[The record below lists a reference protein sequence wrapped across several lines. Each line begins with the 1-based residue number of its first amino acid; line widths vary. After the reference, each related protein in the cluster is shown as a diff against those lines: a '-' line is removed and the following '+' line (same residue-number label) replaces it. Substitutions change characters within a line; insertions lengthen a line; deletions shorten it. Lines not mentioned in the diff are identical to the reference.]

1 MTGPISPG
9 SSPGGVTDT
18 GRRDRQ
24 GNPVWELTWHAL
36 EGLDGF
42 HREGGSLRARCP
54 AHGGGNRGA
63 LRISPDK
70 GVGTCAVCGATFVVT
85 DHPAQRAR
93 QDAWERSRDPIVTI
107 GGQSHRLRRA
117 VVAPEPRN
125 APHMTPTP
133 QNPSYPAQDTL
144 QRLQGALALYAARL
158 PGSDG
163 ERYLAAR
170 GIPLDVARHL
180 GWGWGGDRGDPIGL
194 PVVSRET
201 GEPQDRDYFRR
212 RVVIPLAAPDGQPV
226 GAFGRTVEPDRE
238 PRYLALDA
246 ARGMKALTNGGA
258 VAAAITDGA
267 PLVIVE
273 GALDAAAII
282 AGGLASVVAIGSTR
296 YPWPRHFRGV
306 RHAVILPDNDG
317 DAGREGAIRTQQ
329 ALELEGVAVTILD
342 PAILGEHK
350 DAAAYWQARHA
361 LPGALIAASTAPVVA
376 SRWSGFADR
385 RGRLAH
391 APEPTATSPGPDQPG
406 DPLTPDD
413 RAALDVLDDLATDY
427 RDDDPDAGTV
437 LPTDHAGH
445 ALERL
450 VRQSGA
456 DRLPLTDAMLAE
468 ARRTAREI
476 VSDPDDPFYTASDFA
491 AEMAASW
498 AGLTPADR
506 ATGWAAWQLA
516 ARQEP
521 WSTAQVDPAHH
532 VGTTWAGS
540 GPADVE
546 TGEPKRMAR

>member
-1 MTGPISPG
+1 MTAPA
-9 SSPGGVTDT
+9 SSGGATDT

-42 HREGGSLRARCP
+42 HREGSSLRARCP
-54 AHGGGNRGA
+54 AHSGDNRSA

-107 GGQSHRLRRA
+107 GGQSHRLQRA
-117 VVAPEPRN
+117 VVASEPRN
-125 APHMTPTP
+125 APHVTPEPPAP
-133 QNPSYPAQDTL
+133 QYPDPDAL
-144 QRLQGALALYAARL
+144 QRLQDALATYAVRL

-170 GIPLDVARHL
+170 GIPLDVAQQL

-194 PVVSRET
+194 PAINRET
-201 GEPQDRDYFRR
+201 GEPQPWDYYRR
-212 RVVIPLAAPDGQPV
+212 RVVIPLAGPDGQAV

-238 PRYLALDA
+238 PRYLALDT
-246 ARGMKALTNGGA
+246 ARGTKALTNGGA
-258 VAAAITDGA
+258 VAVAIRDA
-267 PLVIVE
+267 IPLVIVE

-282 AGGLASVVAIGSTR
+282 AGGIASVVAIGSTR
-296 YPWPRHFRGV
+296 YPWLRHFRGV

-317 DAGREGAIRTQQ
+317 DAGRAGAIRTGQ
-329 ALELEGVAVTILD
+329 ALELEGVSVTILD

-361 LPGALIAASTAPVVA
+361 LPGALIAASAVPVGA
-376 SRWSGFADR
+376 SRWSDFAAR

-391 APEPTATSPGPDQPG
+391 APEPTAATSPGPARLD

-413 RAALDVLDDLATDY
+413 RAALDVLDDLGTDY

-437 LPTDHAGH
+437 LPTDRAGY

-456 DRLPLTDAMLAE
+456 DRLSLTDAMLAE
-468 ARRTAREI
+468 ARRTACEI

-491 AEMAASW
+491 AEMVASW
-498 AGLTPADR
+498 ASLALVDQ

-516 ARQEP
+516 VQQDTRRL
-521 WSTAQVDPAHH
+521 AQAHIAHH

-540 GPADVE
+540 GPSCA
-546 TGEPKRMAR
+546 TP

>member
-1 MTGPISPG
+1 MTGPIGPG
-9 SSPGGVTDT
+9 SGPSGVTDT

-107 GGQSHRLRRA
+107 GGQPHRLRRA
-117 VVAPEPRN
+117 VVAPEPHN
-125 APHMTPTP
+125 APHMTPAP
-133 QNPSYPAQDTL
+133 QNPSYPTQGTL
-144 QRLQGALALYAARL
+144 QRLQDALAFYAARL

-258 VAAAITDGA
+258 VAAAIWDATS
-267 PLVIVE
+267 LVIVE

-317 DAGREGAIRTQQ
+317 DAGRAGAIRTRQ

-342 PAILGEHK
+342 PTILGERK
-350 DAAAYWQARHA
+350 DAAAYWQARRE
-361 LPGALIAASTAPVVA
+361 LPGALVAACSVPVAA

-385 RGRLAH
+385 QGQRAAFVAASGT
-391 APEPTATSPGPDQPG
+391 PTVEPTAPPSPGPDCPG
-406 DPLTPDD
+406 DGLAPDD
-413 RAALDVLDDLATDY
+413 LAALDTLDDLATDY
-427 RDDDPDAGTV
+427 RDDNPDGAP
-437 LPTDHAGH
+437 LPTNPAEY

-450 VRQSGA
+450 VWVDGA
-456 DRLPLTDAMLAE
+456 DRLPITEAMLAE
-468 ARRTAREI
+468 AHRTARQI
-476 VSDPDDPFYTASDFA
+476 ISDPNDPFYTASDFA
-491 AEMAASW
+491 ADMVATWTS
-498 AGLTPADR
+498 LNPTDQ
-506 ATGWAAWQLA
+506 ATGWAAWQLVTQQ
-516 ARQEP
+516 RP
-521 WSTAQVDPAHH
+521 
-532 VGTTWAGS
+532 
-540 GPADVE
+540 
-546 TGEPKRMAR
+546 

>member
-1 MTGPISPG
+1 MTGPASTGPA
-9 SSPGGVTDT
+9 STGGVTDT

-42 HREGGSLRARCP
+42 HQEGGSLRARCP
-54 AHGGGNRGA
+54 AHGGSNRGA

-107 GGQSHRLRRA
+107 GGQPHRLRRA
-117 VVAPEPRN
+117 VVAPETRT
-125 APHMTPTP
+125 APQMPPAP
-133 QNPSYPAQDTL
+133 QNSTYPAQDVL
-144 QRLQGALALYAARL
+144 QRLQGALALYATRL

-170 GIPLDVARHL
+170 GIPLAVAQHL
-180 GWGWGGDRGDPIGL
+180 GWGWGGDRGDLIGL
-194 PVVSRET
+194 PAINRET
-201 GEPQDRDYFRR
+201 GEPQPRDYYRR
-212 RVVIPLAAPDGQPV
+212 RVVIPLAGPDGQAV
-226 GAFGRTVEPDRE
+226 GVFGRTVEPDRE

-258 VAAAITDGA
+258 VAAAITDA
-267 PLVIVE
+267 TPLVIVE

-317 DAGREGAIRTQQ
+317 DAGRDGAIRTRQ

-350 DAAAYWQARHA
+350 DAAAYWQARRE
-361 LPGALIAASTAPVVA
+361 LPGALIAACSAPVAA

-385 RGRLAH
+385 QGHRAAFVTATRTPTG
-391 APEPTATSPGPDQPG
+391 EPTAPPSPDCPG

-413 RAALDVLDDLATDY
+413 RDALDTLAGPGTDY
-427 RDDDPDAGTV
+427 RDDDPDATP
-437 LPTDHAGH
+437 LPTDSVEY

-450 VRQSGA
+450 VRADGA

-468 ARRTAREI
+468 AHRTARQI
-476 VSDPDDPFYTASDFA
+476 ITDPDDPFYTASDFA
-491 AEMAASW
+491 AELVASW
-498 AGLTPADR
+498 AALDATDR

-516 ARQEP
+516 RR
-521 WSTAQVDPAHH
+521 DPLA
-532 VGTTWAGS
+532 V
-540 GPADVE
+540 
-546 TGEPKRMAR
+546 